1 MQYGF
6 YFNSQRCTGC
16 KTCMLA
22 CKDFHNLPVHIS
34 FRQIYEYGGGTWQ
47 RDAAG
52 SFIQDCFTYYMS
64 LSCNH
69 CSEPVCVKVCP
80 TGAMHKNEQGLVTVD
95 TQRCIGC
102 GYCALSCPYRAP
114 KVNHEVGFSVKCDG
128 CLARLDEGKR
138 PICVEACPVR
148 ALDFDTIEKLL
159 QRYEHTDSKNASS
172 DIPPLPSAE
181 TTSPNLLIRAPQC
194 YLDNPTNV
202 RKAGSVL
209 NIREIV

>member
-6 YFNSQRCTGC
+6 HFNGLRCTGC

-22 CKDFHNLPVHIS
+22 CKDFHNLPNDIS

-47 RDAAG
+47 RNAAG
-52 SFIQDCFTYYMS
+52 SFTQDCFMYYLS

-69 CSEPVCVKVCP
+69 CSDPVCVKVCP
-80 TGAMHKNEQGLVTVD
+80 TGAMHKNEYGLVTVD
-95 TQRCIGC
+95 NQRCIGC

-114 KVNHEVGFSVKCDG
+114 KVDHTAGFSTKCDG
-128 CLARLDEGKR
+128 CITRLDEGKR

-148 ALDFDTIEKLL
+148 ALDFGDIEELRK
-159 QRYEHTDSKNASS
+159 RYGKTDGENMLR
-172 DIPPLPSAE
+172 DLPPLPSSEA
-181 TTSPNLLIRAPQC
+181 TSPNLLIRAPQC
-194 YLDNPTNV
+194 YCDNPTHV
-202 RKAGSVL
+202 RTAGSVQ

>member
-1 MQYGF
+1 MQHGF

-22 CKDFHNLPVHIS
+22 CKDFHNLPNDIS

-52 SFIQDCFTYYMS
+52 SFTHNCFAYYMS

-80 TGAMHKNEQGLVTVD
+80 TGAMHKDERGLVTVNA
-95 TQRCIGC
+95 QRCIGC

-114 KVNHEVGFSVKCDG
+114 KVNHAEGFSVKCDG
-128 CLARLDEGKR
+128 CITRLDDDKQ

-148 ALDFDTIEKLL
+148 AIDFGPIKELR
-159 QRYEHTDSKNASS
+159 QQYEVADNADISS
-172 DIPPLPSAE
+172 DIPPFPSAE
-181 TTSPNLLIRAPQC
+181 ATSPNLLIRPPQC
-194 YLDNPTNV
+194 YIDDPSYVCT
-202 RKAGSVL
+202 KGSVQ